1 MQTRSEDA
9 KVRLLALRTAIQ
21 SWTEEGAAL
30 SGFAMDMI
38 AFIHECS
45 EDEND
50 EVAKAARSLK
60 RIVTETSGSLAD
72 M

>member
-1 MQTRSEDA
+1 MIIF
-9 KVRLLALRTAIQ
+9 IQ
-21 SWTEEGAAL
+21 
-30 SGFAMDMI
+30 
-38 AFIHECS
+38 ECS

-60 RIVTETSGSLAD
+60 RIVTETAGSLAD